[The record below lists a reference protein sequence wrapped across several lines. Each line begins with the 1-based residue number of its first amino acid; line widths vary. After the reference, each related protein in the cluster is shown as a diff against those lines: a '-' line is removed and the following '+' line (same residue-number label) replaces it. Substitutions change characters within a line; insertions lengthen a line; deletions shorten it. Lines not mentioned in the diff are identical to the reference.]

1 MTIYDGGS
9 STSPRL
15 GKYCGSSNPPSQVS
29 SSNEILIHFQSD
41 WYLAYAGFK
50 MEYNPIVQCPG
61 DSTCSNQGI
70 CDVSNGSCTC
80 NPGFQGDM
88 CQGKNSLQLANVH

>member
-1 MTIYDGGS
+1 MYIFF
-9 STSPRL
+9 
-15 GKYCGSSNPPSQVS
+15 S
-29 SSNEILIHFQSD
+29 SSD
-41 WYLAYAGFK
+41 
-50 MEYNPIVQCPG
+50 MQCPG